1 MSQNTDMET
10 PGWEKRLL
18 EKLAME
24 ALVEQRRKR
33 RWGIFFKCLGFAYF
47 GIVIAMLSGV
57 TTGGKASVVTHT
69 ALVDMRGVI
78 DSEGAASAE
87 KIMGGLQAAFADSNT
102 AGVVLRINSP
112 GGSPVQS
119 GMIYDEIRRLRKQY
133 TKIPLYVVVEEIC
146 ASGGYYVASAGDKI
160 YVDKASLIGS
170 IGVLMDGFGFEETMK
185 KLGVERRLITAGE
198 NKGFMDPFSPQS
210 PKQRE
215 FVQNMLNEIHHQ
227 FIKAVKDGRGD
238 RLKETPEMF
247 SGLVWNGAKG
257 VELGLA
263 DEFGTLDY
271 IAREVIKAPEI
282 LDFTEQENF
291 AERFAKRVGVTF
303 GQGFSSAVFQKQ
315 VGWR

>member
-1 MSQNTDMET
+1 
-10 PGWEKRLL
+10 
-18 EKLAME
+18 
-24 ALVEQRRKR
+24 
-33 RWGIFFKCLGFAYF
+33 
-47 GIVIAMLSGV
+47 MLSGV